1 MLDAMTPIKLIS
13 WNVNGIRAALKKG
26 LLDFID
32 SESPDVLCLQETKI
46 STDLVEDFSFEA
58 YPYVYWNCAEKKGY
72 SSTAILSKTKPLSI
86 RNGLGIEK
94 HDKEGRVITAEFTD
108 YFLVT
113 VYTPNSQNHDENKRP
128 RRLDYRTKEWD
139 VDFLAYVK
147 SLEAIK
153 PVIFCGDLNVAH
165 NEIDLANPKTNR
177 RNAGFTEEERAS
189 FDAIVEAG
197 FIDSFRHLYPD
208 ATERYTWWSYR
219 AAARKRNIGWRIDYF
234 CVSVG
239 IQDRIAQAD
248 ILDQIEGSDHCPVL
262 LELAPIT

>member
-72 SSTAILSKTKPLSI
+72 SSTAILSITKPLSI

-147 SLEAIK
+147 SLEAVK

-165 NEIDLANPKTNR
+165 KEIDLANPKTNR

-189 FDAIVEAG
+189 FDAIVEAV
-197 FIDSFRHLYPD
+197 PM
-208 ATERYTWWSYR
+208 
-219 AAARKRNIGWRIDYF
+219 
-234 CVSVG
+234 VM
-239 IQDRIAQAD
+239 Q
-248 ILDQIEGSDHCPVL
+248 
-262 LELAPIT
+262 